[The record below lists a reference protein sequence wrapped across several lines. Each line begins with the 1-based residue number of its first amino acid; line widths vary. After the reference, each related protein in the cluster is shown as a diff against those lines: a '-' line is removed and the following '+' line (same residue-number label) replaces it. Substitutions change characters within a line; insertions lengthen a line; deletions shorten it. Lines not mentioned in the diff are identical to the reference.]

1 MWRSFFFAIGVMLI
15 ILGFECL
22 IADRFEISNS
32 ARIPNAVARIFDS
45 GNSPQSE
52 FNQFANSTNA
62 QNGFGNSNFGGSQF
76 GPSRFGSQFDNNQSL
91 TNANYYG
98 GASSASLRQ
107 PARRPFSLAGFG
119 GRSQSSNQTSG
130 QSLLVPGKNTRVVYT
145 KDWMPWSL
153 LAAGTLV
160 VLYTNATT
168 GRNYSSD

>member
-32 ARIPNAVARIFDS
+32 ARIPNALARIFNSD
-45 GNSPQSE
+45 NSPSSE
-52 FNQFANSTNA
+52 SNSLANSINP
-62 QNGFGNSNFGGSQF
+62 QNSLGNSNFGGSQF
-76 GPSRFGSQFDNNQSL
+76 GPSRFSSQFDNNQSL
-91 TNANYYG
+91 TKPNYYG

-107 PARRPFSLAGFG
+107 PAKRPFSLAGFG
-119 GRSQSSNQTSG
+119 GSQNPNQTLP
-130 QSLLVPGKNTRVVYT
+130 QTLLVPGKNSRVVYT

-168 GRNYSSD
+168 GRSFSGD